1 MPGQSSARHKSLLVL
16 YSSCFFPLSF
26 SFSLIHLL
34 FLFVCVWLPSKL
46 SETCVQNT
54 VHDEDKNQAQN
65 YIYRTNDGMTNVRQ
79 YWPKQNEL
87 VKHVKMKALREARE
101 HETRDEK
108 KNEPNNERICR
119 KNTVRENTHTKNF
132 EKKCTY
138 GSVGWVH
145 ATKMQNPTDNPNGKK
160 VK

>member
-108 KNEPNNERICR
+108 KMNRTTREYAERIRYEKIHTR
-119 KNTVRENTHTKNF
+119 KFRKEVYIRFSWLGACNENAKSNRQP
-132 EKKCTY
+132 K
-138 GSVGWVH
+138 W
-145 ATKMQNPTDNPNGKK
+145 
-160 VK
+160 